1 LKALF
6 SSEPTVMT
14 SQRLFVL
21 AAALFLSTSASGCK
35 KADGSESDSA
45 AANNDSAAAPAD
57 AAPTTTLALP
67 VAAVPVREG
76 DLVLTVSTTGQ
87 VASDEVSALRSEVA
101 GTVTK
106 VLVRPGDRVRRGQV
120 LINFDTRPLDI
131 NVREAEAGLDRAMQ
145 TFRESYYPDSVVT
158 GRVPTEEQ
166 RRTAMIKA
174 GVPSAQVSLERAKL
188 EREKATVI
196 SPFDGLVDQVLVAVG
211 MRVSTGELLTR
222 VVNLAALRI
231 DAQVLEHD
239 LALIREGGQ
248 AIVTSAAG
256 GNRAIIGRIVAVLPI
271 VDTLTRSG
279 RAFVRIPAGSA
290 LRPGMYAD
298 VKLEAS
304 RLPGR
309 RLVPTR
315 AIIQRDNRPLVFV
328 VKNGRAQWVYINP
341 GRSNG
346 LETEVLP
353 DSGTGL
359 IPVEVGDDVI
369 VEGHLTLTHD
379 APVRVVNA
387 DTGSVGQPI
396 RRPD

>member
-1 LKALF
+1 MTPTR
-6 SSEPTVMT
+6 SSA
-14 SQRLFVL
+14 L
-21 AAALFLSTSASGCK
+21 AAALLLLATVSGCK
-35 KADGSESDSA
+35 KADGSEADSATGDSA
-45 AANNDSAAAPAD
+45 AAASD

-67 VAAVPVREG
+67 VAAVAVREG

-87 VASDEVSALRSEVA
+87 VASDQVSALRSEVA
-101 GTVTK
+101 GTVEK
-106 VLVRPGDRVRRGQV
+106 VLVRAGDRVRRGQV
-120 LINFDTRPLDI
+120 LMTFDPRPLDI
-131 NVREAEAGLDRAMQ
+131 NVRDAEAGLDRAMQ
-145 TFRESYYPDSVVT
+145 TFRESYYPDSVVS
-158 GRVPTEEQ
+158 GKVPSEEQ
-166 RRTAMIKA
+166 RRTAMIRA
-174 GVPSAQVSLERAKL
+174 GVPGAQVALDRAKL

-196 SPFDGLVDQVLVAVG
+196 SPFDGLVDQVMVAVG
-211 MRVSTGELLTR
+211 MRVSAGELLTR
-222 VVNLAALRI
+222 VVNLGSLRI

-239 LALIREGGQ
+239 LPLIREGGQ
-248 AIVTSAAG
+248 AIVTSAAAG
-256 GNRAIIGRIVAVLPI
+256 TRPIIGRIVAVLPL
-271 VDTLTRSG
+271 VDTTTRSG

-304 RLPGR
+304 RLTGR

-328 VKNGRAQWVYINP
+328 VRNGRAQWVYINP

-387 DTGSVGQPI
+387 DTGSVGQPV
-396 RRPD
+396 RKPD

>member
-1 LKALF
+1 
-6 SSEPTVMT
+6 MT
-14 SQRLFVL
+14 SPRYFASLATLLFVTL
-21 AAALFLSTSASGCK
+21 ASGCK
-35 KADGSESDSA
+35 KADGSEADSTGA
-45 AANNDSAAAPAD
+45 SSDSAAAPAD
-57 AAPTTTLALP
+57 AAPTTALALP

-76 DLVLTVSTTGQ
+76 DLVITVSTTGQ
-87 VASDEVSALRSEVA
+87 VASDEVSTMRSEVA
-101 GTVTK
+101 GTIQK
-106 VLVRPGDRVRRGQV
+106 VMVRPGDRVRRGQL
-120 LINFDTRPLDI
+120 LISFDPRNLEI
-131 NVREAEAGLDRAMQ
+131 NVKDAEAQLDRAMQ

-174 GVPSAQVSLERAKL
+174 GVPTAQVALERAKL
-188 EREKATVI
+188 EREKATVV
-196 SPFDGLVDQVLVAVG
+196 SPFDGLVDQVPVAVG
-211 MRVSTGELLTR
+211 MRVGAGELLTR
-222 VVNLAALRI
+222 VVNLGALRI

-239 LALIREGGQ
+239 LPLIREGGQ
-248 AIVTSAAG
+248 ATVTSAAA
-256 GNRAIIGRIVAVLPI
+256 NRVIMGRIVAVLPI
-271 VDTLTRSG
+271 VDTTTRSG
-279 RAFVRIPAGSA
+279 RAFVRIPAGST

-298 VKLEAS
+298 VKLEAA
-304 RLPGR
+304 RLTKR

-359 IPVEVGDDVI
+359 IPVEVGDEVI

-379 APVRVVNA
+379 ATVRVVNS
-387 DTGSVGQPI
+387 DTGRTGTPV
-396 RRPD
+396 RKPD

>member
-1 LKALF
+1 
-6 SSEPTVMT
+6 MT
-14 SQRLFVL
+14 PRDLSL
-21 AAALFLSTSASGCK
+21 AALLLLATLAGCK
-35 KADGSESDSA
+35 KADGSEADSTAASDST
-45 AANNDSAAAPAD
+45 AAPAD
-57 AAPTTTLALP
+57 APASSLMLP
-67 VAAVPVREG
+67 VAAVAVRDG

-101 GTVTK
+101 GTVER

-131 NVREAEAGLDRAMQ
+131 NVRDAEAGLERAMQ

-166 RRTAMIKA
+166 RRTAMVRA
-174 GVPSAQVSLERAKL
+174 GVPSAQVALDRAKL

-196 SPFDGLVDQVLVAVG
+196 SPFDGLVDQVQVAVG
-211 MRVSTGELLTR
+211 MRVTSGELLTR

-239 LALIREGGQ
+239 MPLIREGGQ
-248 AIVTSAAG
+248 AIVTSAAA
-256 GNRAIIGRIVAVLPI
+256 GNRPIIGRIAAVLPI
-271 VDTLTRSG
+271 VDSTTRSG
-279 RAFVRIPAGSA
+279 RAFIRIPAGSS
-290 LRPGMYAD
+290 LRPGMYTD

-304 RLPGR
+304 RLTGR

-328 VKNGRAQWVYINP
+328 VRDGRAQWVYINP

-359 IPVEVGDDVI
+359 IPVNVGDEVI

-387 DTGSVGQPI
+387 DTGSVGRPI
-396 RRPD
+396 RQPD

>member
-1 LKALF
+1 
-6 SSEPTVMT
+6 MT
-14 SQRLFVL
+14 SPRPFAVVALL
-21 AAALFLSTSASGCK
+21 LIAAATGCK
-35 KADGSESDSA
+35 KADGSETDSA
-45 AANNDSAAAPAD
+45 GASTDSSAVPTD

-67 VAAVPVREG
+67 VAAVAVRDG

-101 GTVTK
+101 GTVEK
-106 VLVRPGDRVRRGQV
+106 VLVRAGDRVRRGQT
-120 LINFDTRPLDI
+120 LITFDPRPLDI
-131 NVREAEAGLDRAMQ
+131 NVKDAEAGLDRAMQ

-158 GRVPTEEQ
+158 GRVPSEEQ
-166 RRTAMIKA
+166 RRTAMIRA
-174 GVPSAQVSLERAKL
+174 GVPSAQVALDRAKL
-188 EREKATVI
+188 EREKATVV
-196 SPFDGLVDQVLVAVG
+196 SPFNGLVDQVMVAPG
-211 MRVSTGELLTR
+211 MRVGTGELLTR
-222 VVNLAALRI
+222 VVNLGALRV

-239 LALIREGGQ
+239 LPLIREGGQ
-248 AIVTSAAG
+248 AIVTSAAA
-256 GNRAIIGRIVAVLPI
+256 GNRPIVGRIAAVLPI
-271 VDTLTRSG
+271 VDTTTRSG
-279 RAFVRIPAGSA
+279 RAFVRIPTGSP

-298 VKLEAS
+298 IRLEAS
-304 RLPGR
+304 RLTNR

-359 IPVEVGDDVI
+359 IPVEVGDEVI

-387 DTGSVGQPI
+387 DTTSSTPV

>member
-1 LKALF
+1 
-6 SSEPTVMT
+6 MT
-14 SQRLFVL
+14 SPRLL
-21 AAALFLSTSASGCK
+21 ALVAALCVFAIEGCK
-35 KADGSESDSA
+35 KVDGSETDTA
-45 AANNDSAAAPAD
+45 AAADSSAIPTD
-57 AAPTTTLALP
+57 AAPTTALALP

-101 GTVTK
+101 GTVAR
-106 VLVRPGDRVRRGQV
+106 VLVRPGDRVRRGQA
-120 LINFDTRPLDI
+120 LINFDPRPLDI

-166 RRTAMIKA
+166 RRTAMIRA
-174 GVPSAQVSLERAKL
+174 GVPGAQVSLDRAKL

-196 SPFDGLVDQVLVAVG
+196 SPFDGLVDQVMVAAG
-211 MRVSTGELLTR
+211 MRVTSGEFLTR
-222 VVNLAALRI
+222 VVNLASLRI

-239 LALIREGGQ
+239 LPLIREGGQ
-248 AIVTSAAG
+248 AIVTNAAA
-256 GNRAIIGRIVAVLPI
+256 GNRAIVGRIVAVLPI
-271 VDTLTRSG
+271 VDTTTRSG
-279 RAFVRIPAGSA
+279 RAFVRIPAGSQ

-304 RLPGR
+304 RLSGR

-359 IPVEVGDDVI
+359 IPVEVGDEVI

-387 DTGSVGQPI
+387 DTGSTGTPI

>member
-1 LKALF
+1 
-6 SSEPTVMT
+6 MT
-14 SQRLFVL
+14 SPRYFFSL
-21 AAALFLSTSASGCK
+21 AALLLVTFAVGCK
-35 KADGSESDSA
+35 KADGSEADSTGASSDSTA
-45 AANNDSAAAPAD
+45 VPAD
-57 AAPTTTLALP
+57 AAPTTALALP

-76 DLVLTVSTTGQ
+76 DLVITVSTTGQ
-87 VASDEVSALRSEVA
+87 VASDEVSTMRSEVA
-101 GTVTK
+101 GTIQK

-120 LINFDTRPLDI
+120 LISFDPRNLEI
-131 NVREAEAGLDRAMQ
+131 NVKDAEAQLDRAMQ

-174 GVPSAQVSLERAKL
+174 GVPTAQVALERAKL
-188 EREKATVI
+188 EREKATVV
-196 SPFDGLVDQVLVAVG
+196 SPFDGLVDQVPVAVG
-211 MRVSTGELLTR
+211 MRVGAGELLTR
-222 VVNLAALRI
+222 VVNLGALRI

-239 LALIREGGQ
+239 LPLIREGGQ
-248 AIVTSAAG
+248 ATVTSAAA
-256 GNRAIIGRIVAVLPI
+256 NRVIMGRIVAVLPI
-271 VDTLTRSG
+271 VDTTTRSG
-279 RAFVRIPAGSA
+279 RAFVRIPAGSS

-298 VKLEAS
+298 VKLEAA
-304 RLPGR
+304 RLTGR

-346 LETEVLP
+346 METEVLP

-359 IPVEVGDDVI
+359 IPVEVGDEVI

-379 APVRVVNA
+379 ATVRVVNA
-387 DTGSVGQPI
+387 DTGRTGTPI

>member
-1 LKALF
+1 MNPTRSFAITALLL
-6 SSEPTVMT
+6 S
-14 SQRLFVL
+14 
-21 AAALFLSTSASGCK
+21 AALSSCK

-45 AANNDSAAAPAD
+45 SGTGDSSAAATDAPA
-57 AAPTTTLALP
+57 TSTLALP
-67 VAAVPVREG
+67 VAAVAVREG

-87 VASDEVSALRSEVA
+87 VASDEVSALKSEVSA
-101 GTVTK
+101 TVEK

-120 LINFDTRPLDI
+120 LINFDTRQLDI
-131 NVREAEAGLDRAMQ
+131 NVKDAEAGLDRAMQ

-166 RRTAMIKA
+166 RRTAMIRA
-174 GVPSAQVSLERAKL
+174 GVPTAQVALDRAKL
-188 EREKATVI
+188 EREKAAVI
-196 SPFDGLVDQVLVAVG
+196 SPFNGLVDQVMVAVG

-222 VVNLAALRI
+222 VVNLGALRI

-239 LALIREGGQ
+239 LPLIREGGQ
-248 AIVTSAAG
+248 AIVSSAAG
-256 GNRAIIGRIVAVLPI
+256 GSRPIIGRIVAVLPI
-271 VDTLTRSG
+271 VDTTTRAG
-279 RAFVRIPAGSA
+279 RAFVRIPPGSA
-290 LRPGMYAD
+290 LRPGMYTD
-298 VKLEAS
+298 VKLEAA
-304 RLPGR
+304 RLTGR

-328 VKNGRAQWVYINP
+328 VRNGRAQWVYINP

-346 LETEVLP
+346 IDTEVLP
-353 DSGTGL
+353 DSGTGV

-387 DTGSVGQPI
+387 DTGSVGQPV
-396 RRPD
+396 RKPD

>member
-1 LKALF
+1 MI
-6 SSEPTVMT
+6 PT
-14 SQRLFVL
+14 RLLAL
-21 AAALFLSTSASGCK
+21 AAALTLSATAYGCK
-35 KADGSESDSA
+35 KADGSEGDSA
-45 AANNDSAAAPAD
+45 AAATGDSTATPTD
-57 AAPTTTLALP
+57 GAPTTTLALP
-67 VAAVPVREG
+67 VAAVAVREG

-87 VASDEVSALRSEVA
+87 VASDQVSALRSEVP
-101 GTVTK
+101 GTVEK
-106 VLVRPGDRVRRGQV
+106 VLVRPGDRVRSGQV
-120 LINFDTRPLDI
+120 LITFDPRPLDI
-131 NVREAEAGLDRAMQ
+131 NVKDAEAGFDRAMQ

-158 GRVPTEEQ
+158 GKVPTEEQ
-166 RRTAMIKA
+166 RRTAMIRA
-174 GVPSAQVSLERAKL
+174 GVPSAQVALDRAKL

-196 SPFDGLVDQVLVAVG
+196 SPFDGLVDQVMIAVG
-211 MRVSTGELLTR
+211 MRVSAGELLTR
-222 VVNLAALRI
+222 VVNLVSLRI

-239 LALIREGGQ
+239 LPLIREGGQ
-248 AIVTSAAG
+248 AIVTSAAA
-256 GNRAIIGRIVAVLPI
+256 GNRAIIGRIAAVLPL
-271 VDTLTRSG
+271 VDTTTRSG
-279 RAFVRIPAGSA
+279 RAFVRIPAGSS

-304 RLPGR
+304 RLTGR

-328 VKNGRAQWVYINP
+328 VRNGRAQWVYINP

-346 LETEVLP
+346 IETEVLP

-387 DTGSVGQPI
+387 DTGSVGQPV
-396 RRPD
+396 RKPD

>member
-1 LKALF
+1 
-6 SSEPTVMT
+6 MT
-14 SQRLFVL
+14 PPRPFAL
-21 AAALFLSTSASGCK
+21 AAVLVLLASASSCK
-35 KADGSESDSA
+35 KADGSEADSTA
-45 AANNDSAAAPAD
+45 AGDSTAAPSD
-57 AAPTTTLALP
+57 AAPTTSLALP
-67 VAAVPVREG
+67 VAAVSVRDG
-76 DLVLTVSTTGQ
+76 DLILTVSTTGQ

-101 GTVTK
+101 GTVEK
-106 VLVRPGDRVRRGQV
+106 VLVRAGDRVRRGQV
-120 LINFDTRPLDI
+120 LMNFDTRNFDI
-131 NVREAEAGLDRAMQ
+131 NVRDAEATLDRAMQ

-158 GRVPTEEQ
+158 GRVPTEAQ

-174 GVPSAQVSLERAKL
+174 GVPSAQVALDRAKL

-196 SPFDGLVDQVLVAVG
+196 SPFDGLVDQVMVAVG
-211 MRVSTGELLTR
+211 MRVTTGEFLTR
-222 VVNLAALRI
+222 VVNLASLRI

-239 LALIREGGQ
+239 LPLIREGGQ
-248 AIVTSAAG
+248 AIVTSAAA
-256 GNRAIIGRIVAVLPI
+256 GNRPIIGRIAAVLPI
-271 VDTLTRSG
+271 VDTTTRSG
-279 RAFVRIPAGSA
+279 RAFVRIPAGSQ

-304 RLPGR
+304 RLTGR

-346 LETEVLP
+346 IDTEVLP

-359 IPVEVGDDVI
+359 IPVEPGDEVI

-387 DTGSVGQPI
+387 DTGSVG
-396 RRPD
+396 RPVRKPD

>member
-1 LKALF
+1 MTLPRHLF
-6 SSEPTVMT
+6 
-14 SQRLFVL
+14 
-21 AAALFLSTSASGCK
+21 AAALLCLAAFTGCK
-35 KADGSESDSA
+35 KADGSETDSTAASGDSTA
-45 AANNDSAAAPAD
+45 AADATPAT
-57 AAPTTTLALP
+57 ALALP
-67 VAAVPVREG
+67 VAAVAVREG
-76 DLVLTVSTTGQ
+76 DLILTVSTTGQ
-87 VASDEVSALRSEVA
+87 VASDEVSALKSEISA
-101 GTVTK
+101 TVEK
-106 VLVRPGDRVRRGQV
+106 VLVRPGDRVRRGQT
-120 LINFDTRPLDI
+120 LLQFDTRPLDI
-131 NVREAEAGLDRAMQ
+131 NVKEAEAGLDRAMQ
-145 TFRESYYPDSVVT
+145 TFRESYYPDSVVS

-166 RRTAMIKA
+166 RRTAMIRA
-174 GVPSAQVSLERAKL
+174 GVPSAQVSLDRAKL

-196 SPFDGLVDQVLVAVG
+196 SPFDGLVDQVQVAVG

-222 VVNLAALRI
+222 VVNLASLRI

-239 LALIREGGQ
+239 LPLIREGGQ
-248 AIVTSAAG
+248 AIVTSAAAG
-256 GNRAIIGRIVAVLPI
+256 TRPIIGRIVAVLPI
-271 VDTLTRSG
+271 VDTTTRSG
-279 RAFVRIPAGSA
+279 RAFVRIPAGSP

-304 RLPGR
+304 RLPNR

-328 VKNGRAQWVYINP
+328 VRNGRAQWVYINP

-346 LETEVLP
+346 IDTEVLP

-387 DTGSVGQPI
+387 DTGSTGTPV

>member
-1 LKALF
+1 
-6 SSEPTVMT
+6 MT
-14 SQRLFVL
+14 SPRYFFSL
-21 AAALFLSTSASGCK
+21 AALLLVTFASGCK
-35 KADGSESDSA
+35 KADGSEADSTGASSDSTA
-45 AANNDSAAAPAD
+45 VPAD
-57 AAPTTTLALP
+57 AAPTTALALP

-76 DLVLTVSTTGQ
+76 DLVITVSTTGQ
-87 VASDEVSALRSEVA
+87 VASDEVSTMRSEVA
-101 GTVTK
+101 GTIQK

-120 LINFDTRPLDI
+120 LISFDPRNLEI
-131 NVREAEAGLDRAMQ
+131 NVKDAEAQLDRAMQ

-174 GVPSAQVSLERAKL
+174 GVPTAQVALERAKL
-188 EREKATVI
+188 EREKATVV
-196 SPFDGLVDQVLVAVG
+196 SPFDGLVDQVPVAVG
-211 MRVSTGELLTR
+211 MRVGAGELLTR
-222 VVNLAALRI
+222 VVNLGALRI

-239 LALIREGGQ
+239 LPLIREGGQ
-248 AIVTSAAG
+248 ATVTSAAA
-256 GNRAIIGRIVAVLPI
+256 NRVIMGRIVAVLPI
-271 VDTLTRSG
+271 VDTTTRSG
-279 RAFVRIPAGSA
+279 RAFVRIPAGSS

-298 VKLEAS
+298 VKLEAA
-304 RLPGR
+304 RLTGR

-346 LETEVLP
+346 METEVLP

-359 IPVEVGDDVI
+359 IPVEVGDEVI

-379 APVRVVNA
+379 ATVRVVNA
-387 DTGSVGQPI
+387 DTGRTGTPI

>member
-1 LKALF
+1 
-6 SSEPTVMT
+6 MT
-14 SQRLFVL
+14 SKRLF
-21 AAALFLSTSASGCK
+21 AFFAALALSATAYGCR
-35 KADGSESDSA
+35 KADGSEADSA
-45 AANNDSAAAPAD
+45 ASDSSAAPAD
-57 AAPTTTLALP
+57 AAPTTTLTLP
-67 VAAVPVREG
+67 VAAMPVREG

-101 GTVTK
+101 GTVQK
-106 VLVRPGDRVRRGQV
+106 VLVRPGDRVRRGQP
-120 LINFDTRPLDI
+120 LISFDPRPLEI
-131 NVREAEAGLDRAMQ
+131 NVKEAEASLDRAMQ

-211 MRVSTGELLTR
+211 MRVSSGEMLTR
-222 VVNLAALRI
+222 VVNLGTLRV

-239 LALIREGGQ
+239 LPLIREGGQ
-248 AIVTSAAG
+248 AIVTSAAA
-256 GNRAIIGRIVAVLPI
+256 GNKPIIGRIAAVLPI
-271 VDTLTRSG
+271 VDTTTRSG
-279 RAFVRIPAGSA
+279 RAFVRIPPGSA

-298 VKLEAS
+298 LKLEAS
-304 RLPGR
+304 RLTGR

-328 VKNGRAQWVYINP
+328 VRNGRAQWVYINP

-346 LETEVLP
+346 IETEVLP

-387 DTGSVGQPI
+387 DTGSVG
-396 RRPD
+396 RPVRKPD

>member
-1 LKALF
+1 
-6 SSEPTVMT
+6 MT
-14 SQRLFVL
+14 SPRPLVL
-21 AAALFLSTSASGCK
+21 LAALFFSATASGCK
-35 KADGSESDSA
+35 KADGSEADSSAAGDSA
-45 AANNDSAAAPAD
+45 AVPTD
-57 AAPTTTLALP
+57 AAPTTALALP
-67 VAAVPVREG
+67 VAAVQVRQG
-76 DLVLTVSTTGQ
+76 DLILTVSTTGQ
-87 VASDEVSALRSEVA
+87 VASDEVSALKSEVSA
-101 GTVTK
+101 TVAK

-120 LINFDTRPLDI
+120 LINFDPRPLDI
-131 NVREAEAGLDRAMQ
+131 NVKEAEAQLDRAMQ
-145 TFRESYYPDSVVT
+145 TFRESYYPDSVVM
-158 GRVPTEEQ
+158 GRVPSEEQ
-166 RRTAMIKA
+166 RRTAMIRA
-174 GVPSAQVSLERAKL
+174 GVPTAQVALERAKL

-196 SPFDGLVDQVLVAVG
+196 SPFDGLVDQVMVAVG

-222 VVNLAALRI
+222 VVNLGALRI

-239 LALIREGGQ
+239 LPLIREGGQ
-248 AIVTSAAG
+248 AIVTSAAA
-256 GNRAIIGRIVAVLPI
+256 GNRAIVGRIAAVLPI
-271 VDTLTRSG
+271 VDTTTRSG
-279 RAFVRIPAGSA
+279 RAFVRIPAGSQ

-304 RLPGR
+304 RLAGR

-346 LETEVLP
+346 IETEVLP

-359 IPVEVGDDVI
+359 IPVEVGDEVI

-387 DTGSVGQPI
+387 DTGSAGTPI

>member
-1 LKALF
+1 
-6 SSEPTVMT
+6 
-14 SQRLFVL
+14 
-21 AAALFLSTSASGCK
+21 
-35 KADGSESDSA
+35 
-45 AANNDSAAAPAD
+45 
-57 AAPTTTLALP
+57 
-67 VAAVPVREG
+67 
-76 DLVLTVSTTGQ
+76 LTVSTTGQ

-101 GTVTK
+101 GTVQK
-106 VLVRPGDRVRRGQV
+106 VLVRAGDRVRRGQV
-120 LINFDTRPLDI
+120 LMNFDTRPLDI
-131 NVREAEAGLDRAMQ
+131 NVKDAEAQLDRAMQ

-158 GRVPTEEQ
+158 GKVPTEEQ
-166 RRTAMIKA
+166 RRTAMIRA
-174 GVPSAQVSLERAKL
+174 GVPGAQVALDRAKL
-188 EREKATVI
+188 EREKATVV
-196 SPFDGLVDQVLVAVG
+196 SPFDGLVDKVEVAVG

-222 VVNLAALRI
+222 VVNLGALRI

-239 LALIREGGQ
+239 LPLIREGGS
-248 AIVTSAAG
+248 AIVTSAAS
-256 GNRAIIGRIVAVLPI
+256 GNRAIVGRIAAVLPI
-271 VDTLTRSG
+271 VDTTTRSG
-279 RAFVRIPAGSA
+279 RAFVRIPAGSS

-304 RLPGR
+304 RLTKR

-359 IPVEVGDDVI
+359 IPVEVGDQVI

-379 APVRVVNA
+379 ATVRVVNA
-387 DTGSVGQPI
+387 DTSSSTPI

>member
-1 LKALF
+1 
-6 SSEPTVMT
+6 MT
-14 SQRLFVL
+14 LPRHLS
-21 AAALFLSTSASGCK
+21 AAALLCLAAFTGCK
-35 KADGSESDSA
+35 KADGSETDSTAASGDSSA
-45 AANNDSAAAPAD
+45 AADATPAT
-57 AAPTTTLALP
+57 ALALP
-67 VAAVPVREG
+67 VAAVAVREG
-76 DLVLTVSTTGQ
+76 DLILTVSTTGQ
-87 VASDEVSALRSEVA
+87 VASDEVSALKSEISA
-101 GTVTK
+101 TVEK
-106 VLVRPGDRVRRGQV
+106 VLVRPGDRVRRGQT
-120 LINFDTRPLDI
+120 LLQFDTRPLDI
-131 NVREAEAGLDRAMQ
+131 NVKEAEAGLDRAMQ
-145 TFRESYYPDSVVT
+145 TFRESYYPDSVVS

-166 RRTAMIKA
+166 RRTAMIRA
-174 GVPSAQVSLERAKL
+174 GVPSAQVSLDRAKL

-196 SPFDGLVDQVLVAVG
+196 SPFDGLIDQVHVAVG

-239 LALIREGGQ
+239 LPLIREGGQ
-248 AIVTSAAG
+248 AIVTSAAAG
-256 GNRAIIGRIVAVLPI
+256 TRPIIGRIVAVLPI
-271 VDTLTRSG
+271 VDTTTRSG
-279 RAFVRIPAGSA
+279 RAFVRIPAGSP

-304 RLPGR
+304 RLPNR

-328 VKNGRAQWVYINP
+328 VRNGRAQWVYINP

-346 LETEVLP
+346 IDTEVLP

-387 DTGSVGQPI
+387 DTGSTGTPV

>member
-1 LKALF
+1 
-6 SSEPTVMT
+6 MT
-14 SQRLFVL
+14 SPRYLASIAALLFVTF
-21 AAALFLSTSASGCK
+21 AAACK
-35 KADGSESDSA
+35 KADGSEADSSA
-45 AANNDSAAAPAD
+45 ASTDSTAAPAD
-57 AAPTTTLALP
+57 AAPATALALP

-76 DLVLTVSTTGQ
+76 DLILTVSTTGQ
-87 VASDEVSALRSEVA
+87 VASDEVSALRAEVA
-101 GTVTK
+101 GTVEK
-106 VLVRPGDRVRRGQV
+106 VMVRPGDRVRRGQLLV
-120 LINFDTRPLDI
+120 SFDPRPLQI
-131 NVREAEAGLDRAMQ
+131 NVKDAEAQLDRAMQ

-158 GRVPTEEQ
+158 GKVPTEDQ
-166 RRTAMIKA
+166 RRTAMIRA
-174 GVPSAQVSLERAKL
+174 GVPTAQVALERAKL
-188 EREKATVI
+188 EREKASVL
-196 SPFDGLVDQVLVAVG
+196 SPFDGLIDQVPVAAG
-211 MRVSTGELLTR
+211 MRVSAGELLTR
-222 VVNLAALRI
+222 VVNLGTLRI

-239 LALIREGGQ
+239 LPLIREGGQ
-248 AIVTSAAG
+248 AIVTSAASA
-256 GNRAIIGRIVAVLPI
+256 NRAIVGRIVAVLPL
-271 VDTLTRSG
+271 VDTTTRSG
-279 RAFVRIPAGSA
+279 RAFIRIPAGSA

-304 RLPGR
+304 RLTKR

-346 LETEVLP
+346 IDTEVLP

-387 DTGSVGQPI
+387 DTGSTGTPI
-396 RRPD
+396 RKPD

>member
-1 LKALF
+1 
-6 SSEPTVMT
+6 MT
-14 SQRLFVL
+14 SPRYLVSLAALLFVTL
-21 AAALFLSTSASGCK
+21 ASGCK
-35 KADGSESDSA
+35 KADGSEADSTAATSDSTA
-45 AANNDSAAAPAD
+45 VPTD
-57 AAPTTTLALP
+57 AAPTTALALP
-67 VAAVPVREG
+67 VAAMPVREG

-87 VASDEVSALRSEVA
+87 VAADEVSALRSEVA
-101 GTVTK
+101 GTIQK

-120 LINFDTRPLDI
+120 LINFDPRNLDI
-131 NVREAEAGLDRAMQ
+131 NVRDAEAQLDRAMQ

-174 GVPSAQVSLERAKL
+174 GVPTAQVALERAKL
-188 EREKATVI
+188 EREKATVV
-196 SPFDGLVDQVLVAVG
+196 SPFDGLVDQVPVAAG
-211 MRVSTGELLTR
+211 MRVGAGELLTR
-222 VVNLAALRI
+222 VVNLNALRI

-239 LALIREGGQ
+239 LPLIREGGQ
-248 AIVTSAAG
+248 ATVTSAAA
-256 GNRAIIGRIVAVLPI
+256 NRVIMGRIVAVLPI
-271 VDTLTRSG
+271 VDTTTRSG

-298 VKLEAS
+298 VKLEAA
-304 RLPGR
+304 RLTGR

-346 LETEVLP
+346 VETEVLP

-359 IPVEVGDDVI
+359 IPVEVGDEVI

-379 APVRVVNA
+379 ATVRVVNA
-387 DTGSVGQPI
+387 DTGRTGTPI

>member
-1 LKALF
+1 
-6 SSEPTVMT
+6 MT
-14 SQRLFVL
+14 SPRYFVSLAALLFVT
-21 AAALFLSTSASGCK
+21 FASGCK
-35 KADGSESDSA
+35 KADGSEADSTGA
-45 AANNDSAAAPAD
+45 SGDSTAAPAD
-57 AAPTTTLALP
+57 AAPTTALALP

-87 VASDEVSALRSEVA
+87 VASDEVSTMRSEVA
-101 GTVTK
+101 GTIQK

-120 LINFDTRPLDI
+120 LISFDPRNLEI
-131 NVREAEAGLDRAMQ
+131 NVKDAEAQLDRAMQ

-174 GVPSAQVSLERAKL
+174 GVPTAQVALERAKL
-188 EREKATVI
+188 EREKATVV
-196 SPFDGLVDQVLVAVG
+196 SPFDGLVDQVPVAVG
-211 MRVSTGELLTR
+211 MRVGAGELLTR
-222 VVNLAALRI
+222 VVNLGALRI

-239 LALIREGGQ
+239 LPLIREGGQ
-248 AIVTSAAG
+248 ATVTSAAA
-256 GNRAIIGRIVAVLPI
+256 NRVIMGRIVAVLPI
-271 VDTLTRSG
+271 VDTTTRSG

-298 VKLEAS
+298 VKLEAA
-304 RLPGR
+304 RLTGR

-359 IPVEVGDDVI
+359 IPVEVGDEVI

-379 APVRVVNA
+379 ATVRVVNA
-387 DTGSVGQPI
+387 DTGRTGTPI

>member
-1 LKALF
+1 MSSTRSFALF
-6 SSEPTVMT
+6 
-14 SQRLFVL
+14 
-21 AAALFLSTSASGCK
+21 AALFLVTSAAGCK
-35 KADGSESDSA
+35 KADGSETDSAGASTDSA
-45 AANNDSAAAPAD
+45 AASTD
-57 AAPTTTLALP
+57 AAPTTALALP

-87 VASDEVSALRSEVA
+87 VASDQVSTLRSEVA
-101 GTVTK
+101 GTIEK

-120 LINFDTRPLDI
+120 LVHFDTRPLDI
-131 NVREAEAGLDRAMQ
+131 NVKDADAQLDRAMQ

-158 GRVPTEEQ
+158 GKVPTEEQ

-174 GVPSAQVSLERAKL
+174 GVPTAQVALERAKL

-196 SPFDGLVDQVLVAVG
+196 SPFDGLVDQVPVAVG

-222 VVNLAALRI
+222 IVSLGSLRV

-239 LALIREGGQ
+239 LPLIREGGQ
-248 AIVTSAAG
+248 AIVTSAAAG
-256 GNRAIIGRIVAVLPI
+256 DRAIIGRIVAVLPI
-271 VDTLTRSG
+271 VDTTTRSG
-279 RAFVRIPAGSA
+279 RAFVRIPTGSP

-304 RLPGR
+304 RLTGR

-346 LETEVLP
+346 IETEVLP

-359 IPVEVGDDVI
+359 IPVEVGDQVI

-387 DTGSVGQPI
+387 DTGSTGTPI
-396 RRPD
+396 RKPD

>member
-1 LKALF
+1 MTPRNLSLTALL
-6 SSEPTVMT
+6 S
-14 SQRLFVL
+14 L
-21 AAALFLSTSASGCK
+21 AIVACN
-35 KADGSESDSA
+35 KADGSEADSTDAGDSSA
-45 AANNDSAAAPAD
+45 AAAD
-57 AAPTTTLALP
+57 APSSALTLP

-87 VASDEVSALRSEVA
+87 VASDEISALKSEVS
-101 GTVTK
+101 GTVER
-106 VLVRPGDRVRRGQV
+106 VLVRPGDRVRRGQELV
-120 LINFDTRPLDI
+120 VFDPRTLDI
-131 NVREAEAGLDRAMQ
+131 NIRDAEAGLERAMQ

-166 RRTAMIKA
+166 RRTAMVRA
-174 GVPSAQVSLERAKL
+174 GVPAAQVALDRAKL
-188 EREKATVI
+188 EREKATVV
-196 SPFDGLVDQVLVAVG
+196 SPFDGMVDQVMVAQG
-211 MRVSTGELLTR
+211 MRVGTGELLTR
-222 VVNLAALRI
+222 VVNLGALRI

-239 LALIREGGQ
+239 LPLIREGGQ
-248 AIVTSAAG
+248 AVVMSAAAA
-256 GNRAIIGRIVAVLPI
+256 NKPIIGRIVAVLPI
-271 VDTLTRSG
+271 VDTTTRSG
-279 RAFVRIPAGSA
+279 RAFVRIPMGSA

-304 RLPGR
+304 RLTGR

-328 VKNGRAQWVYINP
+328 VRNGRAQWVYINP

-346 LETEVLP
+346 IETEVLP

-387 DTGSVGQPI
+387 DSTAGTPI
-396 RRPD
+396 RKED

>member
-1 LKALF
+1 MTPPRLIAL
-6 SSEPTVMT
+6 
-14 SQRLFVL
+14 LLL
-21 AAALFLSTSASGCK
+21 ATLVTACK
-35 KADGSESDSA
+35 KADGSEADSTAAAGDSA
-45 AANNDSAAAPAD
+45 AASD
-57 AAPTTTLALP
+57 APTTALALP
-67 VAAVPVREG
+67 VAAVAVREG

-87 VASDEVSALRSEVA
+87 VASDEVSALKSEVSA
-101 GTVTK
+101 TVEK

-120 LINFDTRPLDI
+120 LVTFDARPLEI
-131 NVREAEAGLDRAMQ
+131 NVKDAQASLDRAMQ

-158 GRVPTEEQ
+158 GKVPTEEQ
-166 RRTAMIKA
+166 RRTSMIRA
-174 GVPSAQVSLERAKL
+174 GVPGAEVALERAKL
-188 EREKATVI
+188 EREKAQVT
-196 SPFDGLVDQVLVAVG
+196 SPFDGLVDQVMVAVG
-211 MRVSTGELLTR
+211 MRVSTGEFLTR

-239 LALIREGGQ
+239 LPLIREGGQ
-248 AIVTSAAG
+248 AIVTSAAA
-256 GNRAIIGRIVAVLPI
+256 GNRPIIGRIAAVLPI
-271 VDTLTRSG
+271 VDTTTRSG
-279 RAFVRIPAGSA
+279 RAFVRIPAGSQ

-304 RLPGR
+304 RLTGR

-328 VKNGRAQWVYINP
+328 VRNGRAQWVYINP

-346 LETEVLP
+346 IETEVLP

-387 DTGSVGQPI
+387 DTGSVGQPV
-396 RRPD
+396 RKPD

>member
-1 LKALF
+1 
-6 SSEPTVMT
+6 MT
-14 SQRLFVL
+14 LPRHLL
-21 AAALFLSTSASGCK
+21 AAALLCLAAFSGCK
-35 KADGSESDSA
+35 KADGSETDSTAASGDSTA
-45 AANNDSAAAPAD
+45 AADATPAT
-57 AAPTTTLALP
+57 ALALP
-67 VAAVPVREG
+67 VAAVAVREG
-76 DLVLTVSTTGQ
+76 DLILTVSTTGQ
-87 VASDEVSALRSEVA
+87 VASDEVSALKSEISA
-101 GTVTK
+101 TVEK
-106 VLVRPGDRVRRGQV
+106 VLVRPGDRVRRGQT
-120 LINFDTRPLDI
+120 LLQFDTRPLDI
-131 NVREAEAGLDRAMQ
+131 NVKEAEAGLDRAMQ
-145 TFRESYYPDSVVT
+145 TFRESYYPDSVVS

-166 RRTAMIKA
+166 RRTAMIRA
-174 GVPSAQVSLERAKL
+174 GVPSAQVSLDRAKL

-196 SPFDGLVDQVLVAVG
+196 SPFDGLVDQVQVAVG

-222 VVNLAALRI
+222 VVNLASLRI

-239 LALIREGGQ
+239 LPLIREGGQ
-248 AIVTSAAG
+248 AIVTSAAAG
-256 GNRAIIGRIVAVLPI
+256 TRPIIGRIVAVLPI
-271 VDTLTRSG
+271 VDTTTRSG
-279 RAFVRIPAGSA
+279 RAFVRIPAGSP

-304 RLPGR
+304 RLPNR

-328 VKNGRAQWVYINP
+328 VRNGRAQWVYINP

-346 LETEVLP
+346 IDTEVLP

-387 DTGSVGQPI
+387 DTGSVGLPV
-396 RRPD
+396 RKPD

>member
-1 LKALF
+1 
-6 SSEPTVMT
+6 MT
-14 SQRLFVL
+14 SSRYLALL
-21 AAALFLSTSASGCK
+21 AALLLSASFTGCK
-35 KADGSESDSA
+35 KADGSEADSTGASSDS
-45 AANNDSAAAPAD
+45 SAAPAD
-57 AAPTTTLALP
+57 APATTALALP
-67 VAAVPVREG
+67 VAAVEVREG

-101 GTVTK
+101 GTVEK
-106 VLVRPGDRVRRGQV
+106 VLVRAGDRVRRGQV
-120 LINFDTRPLDI
+120 LVNFDTRPLDI
-131 NVREAEAGLDRAMQ
+131 NVKDAEAQLDRAMQ

-158 GRVPTEEQ
+158 GKVPTEEQ
-166 RRTAMIKA
+166 RRTAMIRA
-174 GVPSAQVSLERAKL
+174 GVPGAQVALERAQL
-188 EREKATVI
+188 EREKATVV

-222 VVNLAALRI
+222 VVNLGALRI

-239 LALIREGGQ
+239 LPLIREGGT
-248 AIVTSAAG
+248 AIVTSAAA
-256 GNRAIIGRIVAVLPI
+256 GNRPIMGRIAAVLPI
-271 VDTLTRSG
+271 VDTTTRSG
-279 RAFVRIPAGSA
+279 RAFVRIPAGSP

-304 RLPGR
+304 RLTKR

-328 VKNGRAQWVYINP
+328 VKSGRAQWVYINP

-359 IPVEVGDDVI
+359 IPVEVGDQVI

-379 APVRVVNA
+379 ATVRVINA
-387 DTGSVGQPI
+387 DTGSSTPV

>member
-1 LKALF
+1 MISLRPPIL
-6 SSEPTVMT
+6 
-14 SQRLFVL
+14 L
-21 AAALFLSTSASGCK
+21 AALLLSLTASGCK
-35 KADGSESDSA
+35 KADGTEADSTGASSDST
-45 AANNDSAAAPAD
+45 AAPTD
-57 AAPTTTLALP
+57 AAPTAALALP
-67 VAAVPVREG
+67 VAAVAVRDG

-87 VASDEVSALRSEVA
+87 VASDEISALRSEVA
-101 GTVTK
+101 GTLTK

-120 LINFDTRPLDI
+120 LMNFDTRPLDI
-131 NVREAEAGLDRAMQ
+131 NVMDMEASLARAMQ

-166 RRTAMIKA
+166 RRTAMIRA
-174 GVPSAQVSLERAKL
+174 GVPSAQVALDRAKY

-196 SPFDGLVDQVLVAVG
+196 SPFDGLVDQVMVAVG
-211 MRVSTGELLTR
+211 MRVTSGELLTR
-222 VVNLAALRI
+222 VVNLAALRV

-239 LALIREGGQ
+239 LPLIREGGQ
-248 AIVTSAAG
+248 AVVTSAAA
-256 GNRAIIGRIVAVLPI
+256 GNRAIIGRIAAVLPI
-271 VDTLTRSG
+271 VDTTTRSG
-279 RAFVRIPAGSA
+279 RAFVRIPAGSP

-304 RLPGR
+304 RLTNR

-346 LETEVLP
+346 IDTEVLP

-387 DTGSVGQPI
+387 DTTAGRPV

>member
-1 LKALF
+1 
-6 SSEPTVMT
+6 MT
-14 SQRLFVL
+14 LPRHLL
-21 AAALFLSTSASGCK
+21 AAALLCLAVFTGCK
-35 KADGSESDSA
+35 KADGSETDSTAASGDSTA
-45 AANNDSAAAPAD
+45 AADATPAT
-57 AAPTTTLALP
+57 ALALP
-67 VAAVPVREG
+67 VAAVAVREG
-76 DLVLTVSTTGQ
+76 DLILTVSTTGQ
-87 VASDEVSALRSEVA
+87 VASDEVSALKSEISA
-101 GTVTK
+101 TVEK
-106 VLVRPGDRVRRGQV
+106 VLVRPGDRVRRGQT
-120 LINFDTRPLDI
+120 LLQFDTRPLDI
-131 NVREAEAGLDRAMQ
+131 NVKEAEAGLDRAMQ
-145 TFRESYYPDSVVT
+145 TFRESYYPDSVVS

-166 RRTAMIKA
+166 RRTAMIRA
-174 GVPSAQVSLERAKL
+174 GVPSAQVSLDRAKL

-196 SPFDGLVDQVLVAVG
+196 SPFDGLIDQVHVAVG

-222 VVNLAALRI
+222 VVNLASLRI

-239 LALIREGGQ
+239 LPLIREGGQ
-248 AIVTSAAG
+248 AIVTSAAAG
-256 GNRAIIGRIVAVLPI
+256 TRPIIGRIVAVLPI
-271 VDTLTRSG
+271 VDTTTRSG
-279 RAFVRIPAGSA
+279 RAFVRIPAGSP

-304 RLPGR
+304 RLPNR

-328 VKNGRAQWVYINP
+328 VRNGRAQWVYINP

-346 LETEVLP
+346 IDTEVLP

-387 DTGSVGQPI
+387 DTGSVGLPV
-396 RRPD
+396 RKPE

>member
-1 LKALF
+1 MTPRNLSLTALL
-6 SSEPTVMT
+6 S
-14 SQRLFVL
+14 L
-21 AAALFLSTSASGCK
+21 AIVACN
-35 KADGSESDSA
+35 KADGSEADSTDAGDSSA
-45 AANNDSAAAPAD
+45 AAAD
-57 AAPTTTLALP
+57 APSSALTLP

-87 VASDEVSALRSEVA
+87 VASDEISALKSEVS
-101 GTVTK
+101 GTVER
-106 VLVRPGDRVRRGQV
+106 VLVRPGDRVRRGQELV
-120 LINFDTRPLDI
+120 VFDPRTLDI
-131 NVREAEAGLDRAMQ
+131 NIRDAEAGLERAMQ
-145 TFRESYYPDSVVT
+145 TFCESYYPDSVVT

-166 RRTAMIKA
+166 RRTAMVRA
-174 GVPSAQVSLERAKL
+174 GVPAAQVALDRAKL
-188 EREKATVI
+188 EREKATVV
-196 SPFDGLVDQVLVAVG
+196 SPFDGMVDQVMVAQG
-211 MRVSTGELLTR
+211 MRVGTGELLTR
-222 VVNLAALRI
+222 VVNLGALRI

-239 LALIREGGQ
+239 LPLIREGGQ
-248 AIVTSAAG
+248 AVVMSAAAA
-256 GNRAIIGRIVAVLPI
+256 NKPIIGRIVAVLPI
-271 VDTLTRSG
+271 VDTTTRSG
-279 RAFVRIPAGSA
+279 RAFVRIPMGSA

-304 RLPGR
+304 RLTGR

-328 VKNGRAQWVYINP
+328 VRNGRAQWVYINP

-346 LETEVLP
+346 IETEVLP

-387 DTGSVGQPI
+387 DSTAGTPI
-396 RRPD
+396 RKED

>member
-1 LKALF
+1 
-6 SSEPTVMT
+6 MT
-14 SQRLFVL
+14 SPRLLAFIAALLL
-21 AAALFLSTSASGCK
+21 AATVSGCK
-35 KADGSESDSA
+35 KADGSEADSNGA
-45 AANNDSAAAPAD
+45 GDSTAMPTD
-57 AAPTTTLALP
+57 AAPTTALALP
-67 VAAVPVREG
+67 VAAVQVRQG
-76 DLVLTVSTTGQ
+76 DLILTVSTTGQ

-101 GTVTK
+101 GTVEK

-131 NVREAEAGLDRAMQ
+131 NVRDAEAALDRAMQ

-166 RRTAMIKA
+166 RRTAMIRA
-174 GVPSAQVSLERAKL
+174 GVPGAQVALDRARL
-188 EREKATVI
+188 EREKGTVI
-196 SPFDGLVDQVLVAVG
+196 SPFDGLVDQVMVAVG

-222 VVNLAALRI
+222 VVNLGALRV

-239 LALIREGGQ
+239 LPLIREGGQ
-248 AIVTSAAG
+248 AIVTSAAA
-256 GNRAIIGRIVAVLPI
+256 GNRAIIGRIAAVLPI
-271 VDTLTRSG
+271 VDTTTRSG
-279 RAFVRIPAGSA
+279 RAFVRIPSGSQ

-298 VKLEAS
+298 VKLEAA
-304 RLPGR
+304 RLTSR

-346 LETEVLP
+346 VETEVLP

>member
-1 LKALF
+1 MNTTPQL
-6 SSEPTVMT
+6 
-14 SQRLFVL
+14 L
-21 AAALFLSTSASGCK
+21 AAALVVSLAIPACRKGGGE
-35 KADGSESDSA
+35 AGGDSA
-45 AANNDSAAAPAD
+45 AAAQGDSSAASSAPA
-57 AAPTTTLALP
+57 AALALP
-67 VAAVPVREG
+67 VAAVAVREG
-76 DLVLTVSTTGQ
+76 DLVITVATTGQ
-87 VASDEVSALRSEVA
+87 VASDEVSALRSEVS
-101 GTVTK
+101 GTVEK

-120 LINFDTRPLDI
+120 LISFDTRPLDI
-131 NVREAEAGLDRAMQ
+131 NVKDAEAGLDRAMQ
-145 TFRESYYPDSVVT
+145 TYRESYYPDSVVS

-166 RRTAMIKA
+166 RRTAMVRA
-174 GVPSAQVSLERAKL
+174 GVPSAQVALERAKL
-188 EREKATVI
+188 EREKATVA
-196 SPFDGLVDQVLVAVG
+196 SPFDGLVDQLMVSPGV
-211 MRVSTGELLTR
+211 RVSSGELLTR
-222 VVNLAALRI
+222 VVSLTALRI

-239 LALIREGGQ
+239 LPLIREGGQ
-248 AIVTSAAG
+248 AVVTSAAAAD
-256 GNRAIIGRIVAVLPI
+256 RPIMGRIVAVLPI
-271 VDTLTRSG
+271 VDTTTRAG
-279 RAFVRIPAGSA
+279 RALVRIPAGGP

-328 VKNGRAQWVYINP
+328 VRNGRAQWVYINP

-346 LETEVLP
+346 VETEVLP

-387 DTGSVGQPI
+387 DTGSAGQPV
-396 RRPD
+396 RKPE